1 MSLKIHVEK
10 VLEGFNLKIDLETE
24 DVVTGLLGYSGSGK
38 SITLKMI
45 AGIILPDRGMITLNN
60 RVLFDSRR
68 GINLKPQERNVGLM
82 FQSYALFNHMSV
94 YDNIAIGM
102 KGTKEEK
109 EKRIR
114 DYLKFL
120 ELEELERKKPKA
132 LSGGQKQ
139 RIAIARALAMNPEV
153 MLFDEPTSALDPE
166 MVKEVLEVIKELA
179 QEGMTMM
186 IVTHEMGFAK
196 EVGTRLVFM
205 DEGKILEQGNPK
217 EVFENPKEER
227 TKLFLSKVL

>member
-139 RIAIARALAMNPEV
+139 RGSLSILPRGSYY
-153 MLFDEPTSALDPE
+153 F
-166 MVKEVLEVIKELA
+166 
-179 QEGMTMM
+179 
-186 IVTHEMGFAK
+186 
-196 EVGTRLVFM
+196 R
-205 DEGKILEQGNPK
+205 GKGY
-217 EVFENPKEER
+217 R
-227 TKLFLSKVL
+227 TK